1 MNNGCMI
8 VVHPAYECHA
18 IGNMKYG
25 VGTAPIAGYLT
36 YSVLHHDFLCVVM
49 PISFSALFEKPK
61 PVIAMIHTGP
71 SPGVPGFICIQ
82 SAVERAVAETE
93 VYLSAGVDGI
103 LIENMFDFPCV
114 HEREMG
120 PEVAASMTRVAYAVK
135 RRARYTPVGLH
146 VLFQGNKTALAIAQ
160 AAGCDFIRAEG
171 WTYAHVSDKGI
182 AEASAGTVLRYR
194 HHLGA
199 YQIPIF
205 ADIKKKHASHAL
217 TADLD
222 IADVARSM
230 ALHQADAVVVTGA
243 HTGEPPSLEDLAAV
257 REATELPLLV
267 GSGTTAENYAE
278 LYRLADG
285 FIVGSALKE
294 GGRWQAPVCEKRVE
308 KLMTTAE
315 QLRAAHQA
323 VLMKN

>member
-1 MNNGCMI
+1 
-8 VVHPAYECHA
+8 
-18 IGNMKYG
+18 
-25 VGTAPIAGYLT
+25 
-36 YSVLHHDFLCVVM
+36 M

-82 SAVERAVAETE
+82 SAVERAIAETE
-93 VYLSAGVDGI
+93 VYLAAGVDGI

-199 YQIPIF
+199 YHIPVF

-243 HTGEPPSLEDLAAV
+243 HTGEPPSLEDLVAV

-308 KLMTTAE
+308 KLLTTAE

>member
-1 MNNGCMI
+1 
-8 VVHPAYECHA
+8 
-18 IGNMKYG
+18 
-25 VGTAPIAGYLT
+25 
-36 YSVLHHDFLCVVM
+36 M
-49 PISFSALFEKPK
+49 PVSFAALFDKPK

-71 SPGVPGFICIQ
+71 SPGVHGFICIQ

-93 VYLSAGVDGI
+93 VYLAAGIDGI

-171 WTYAHVSDKGI
+171 WTHAHVSDKGI
-182 AEASAGTVLRYR
+182 AEASAGAVLRYR
-194 HHLGA
+194 HRIGA
-199 YQIPIF
+199 HHIPVF
-205 ADIKKKHASHAL
+205 ADIKKKHAAHAL
-217 TADLD
+217 TADLS
-222 IADVARSM
+222 IGDVAQGM

-243 HTGEPPSLEDLAAV
+243 HTGAPPSHNDLIAA
-257 REATELPLLV
+257 RTATDLPLIV
-267 GSGTTAENYAE
+267 GSGTNADNYGD
-278 LYRLADG
+278 LYKLADG
-285 FIVGSALKE
+285 FIIGSALKE
-294 GGRWQAPVCEKRVE
+294 GNRWDAPVCEKRVG
-308 KLMTTAE
+308 KLMAIAE

-323 VLMKN
+323 TLMKN

>member
-1 MNNGCMI
+1 
-8 VVHPAYECHA
+8 
-18 IGNMKYG
+18 
-25 VGTAPIAGYLT
+25 
-36 YSVLHHDFLCVVM
+36 M

-82 SAVERAVAETE
+82 SAVERAIAETE
-93 VYLSAGVDGI
+93 VYLAAGVDGI

-146 VLFQGNKTALAIAQ
+146 VLFQGNKTALAVAQ

-199 YQIPIF
+199 YHIPVF

-222 IADVARSM
+222 IADVARGM

-243 HTGEPPSLEDLAAV
+243 HTGEPPTLEDLASV
-257 REATELPLLV
+257 REATDLPLLV
-267 GSGTTAENYAE
+267 GSGATAENYAE
-278 LYRLADG
+278 LDPLADG

-294 GGRWQAPVCEKRVE
+294 GGRWEAPVCEKRVE
-308 KLMTTAE
+308 KLMTAAE

>member
-1 MNNGCMI
+1 
-8 VVHPAYECHA
+8 
-18 IGNMKYG
+18 
-25 VGTAPIAGYLT
+25 
-36 YSVLHHDFLCVVM
+36 M

-93 VYLSAGVDGI
+93 VYLAAGIDGI

-199 YQIPIF
+199 YHIPVF
-205 ADIKKKHASHAL
+205 ADVKKKHASHAL
-217 TADLD
+217 TADLNV
-222 IADVARSM
+222 ADVARSM

-243 HTGEPPSLEDLAAV
+243 LTGEPPTLDDLAAV

-267 GSGTTAENYAE
+267 GSGATAENYAE
-278 LYRLADG
+278 LYPLADG

-294 GGRWQAPVCEKRVE
+294 GGRWQAPVCEKHVE

>member
-1 MNNGCMI
+1 
-8 VVHPAYECHA
+8 
-18 IGNMKYG
+18 
-25 VGTAPIAGYLT
+25 
-36 YSVLHHDFLCVVM
+36 M

-71 SPGVPGFICIQ
+71 TPGVPGFICIQ

-93 VYLSAGVDGI
+93 VYLAAGVDGI

-146 VLFQGNKTALAIAQ
+146 VLFQGNKTALAVAQ

-171 WTYAHVSDKGI
+171 WTHAHVSDKGI
-182 AEASAGTVLRYR
+182 AEASAGAVLRYR
-194 HHLGA
+194 HYIGA
-199 YQIPIF
+199 QSIPVF
-205 ADIKKKHASHAL
+205 ADVKKKHAAHAL
-217 TADLD
+217 TADLS
-222 IADVARSM
+222 IADVARGM
-230 ALHQADAVVVTGA
+230 TLHRADAVVVTGD
-243 HTGEPPSLEDLAAV
+243 HTGEPPSHADLAAV
-257 REATELPLLV
+257 RAATDLPIFV
-267 GSGTTAENYAE
+267 GSGASADNYGD
-278 LYRLADG
+278 LYLLADG

-294 GGRWQAPVCEKRVE
+294 GGRWDAPVCEQRVG
-308 KLMTTAE
+308 KLMAVAE

-323 VLMKN
+323 ALMKN

>member
-1 MNNGCMI
+1 MCRL
-8 VVHPAYECHA
+8 A
-18 IGNMKYG
+18 
-25 VGTAPIAGYLT
+25 
-36 YSVLHHDFLCVVM
+36 M
-49 PISFSALFEKPK
+49 PVSFAKLFEKPK

-93 VYLSAGVDGI
+93 VYLAAGIDGI

-120 PEVAASMTRVAYAVK
+120 PEVAASLTRVAHAVK

-146 VLFQGNKTALAIAQ
+146 VLFQANKTALAVAL

-171 WTYAHVSDKGI
+171 WTYAHVSDKGL
-182 AEASAGTVLRYR
+182 AEASAGTTLRYR
-194 HHLGA
+194 HHIGA
-199 YQIPIF
+199 QDLPVF
-205 ADIKKKHASHAL
+205 ADVKKKHAAHAL
-217 TADLD
+217 TADLS
-222 IADVARSM
+222 IAEVARGM

-243 HTGEPPSLEDLAAV
+243 HTGEPPSMDDLKAV
-257 REATELPLLV
+257 RAATRLPLIV
-267 GSGTTAENYAE
+267 GSGTDADNYGD
-278 LYRLADG
+278 LYPLADG

-294 GGRWQAPVCEKRVE
+294 NGRWDAPVCEQRVGR
-308 KLMTTAE
+308 LMAVAE

-323 VLMKN
+323 ALRKN